1 MVILRRYPWLDNP
14 SNPLGNKLA
23 YVRQE
28 TSALPSTGDLFS
40 CPQEGCVRVF
50 QRFSGLERHLFLE
63 ACALCPEKFSLLDLA
78 KQEYASRLH
87 EGTGLVPSLHFPAS
101 QVLADRCLACKEG
114 WALKGAKKAE
124 RFNEAQKS
132 YLEAK
137 FNIGQSTGKRL
148 DPDVVAKEMRRARGP
163 NGDRLFAVTTF
174 LSAQQ
179 ISSFFSR
186 LAAKARKKEAHVTEQ
201 DALAVEEEVN
211 FPTARN
217 RVLSSLNV
225 THPIVVD
232 QYDLCA
238 LVKSKEIKKLKVGL
252 LQVLCESLDLQAPIP
267 PVRKKAP
274 YVSLLQELVES
285 CSCSN
290 MQIVKYHDSTF
301 LLFSSH

>member
-1 MVILRRYPWLDNP
+1 MVRQPKQPIREQADVP
-14 SNPLGNKLA
+14 
-23 YVRQE
+23 QE
-28 TSALPSTGDLFS
+28 TSALPITGDLFS

-63 ACALCPEKFSLLDLA
+63 ACALCPEKYSLLDLA

-87 EGTGLVPSLHFPAS
+87 EGTGLVPSLHFRPAS
-101 QVLADRCLACKEG
+101 QVLADSCRACKEG

-137 FNIGQSTGKRL
+137 FNIGQSTGKKL

-163 NGDRLFAVTTF
+163 SGDRLFGVTAF

-186 LAAKARKKEAHVTEQ
+186 LAAKARQKEVQVTEQ
-201 DALAVEEEVN
+201 DALAVEEEVK
-211 FPTARN
+211 FSTARD
-217 RVLSSLNV
+217 RVLSTLHV

-274 YVSLLQELVES
+274 YVSLLQGLVES
-285 CSCSN
+285 CSCST
-290 MQIVKYHDSTF
+290 M
-301 LLFSSH
+301 